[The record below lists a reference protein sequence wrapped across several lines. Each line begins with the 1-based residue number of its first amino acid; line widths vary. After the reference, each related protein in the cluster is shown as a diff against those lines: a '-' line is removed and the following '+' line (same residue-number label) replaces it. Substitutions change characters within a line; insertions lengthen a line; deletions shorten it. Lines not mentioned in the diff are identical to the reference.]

1 MPESAATMSTA
12 QQPPHSAP
20 HSPPPAAPT
29 FLGLPDAGERARV
42 AVVCAPYDLTST
54 YGKGADRGPDALI
67 SASYAVETWDEETG
81 RDLEPVGYTVWRPA
95 DAAAFG
101 RQSPEAMVA
110 ELEAVHERFLAAGQI
125 TLGLGGEH
133 GITYG
138 QFAALHRRHPDLAVL
153 QIDAHLDL
161 RDSYEGSKHNHACIA
176 ARFLEAGVPLV
187 QVGMRSCSREES
199 ALVAARGLRVY
210 WAREVAGHTAYH
222 REVLA
227 DLVERPVFVTVDL
240 DGFDPS
246 IMPATGTPEPGG
258 LSWFDVTRL
267 LSTVGRHCKVIGADI
282 TELAPA
288 GGAASAAAGGN
299 AAGAGHALGSGSA
312 AAAAARAE
320 PREGDRWSRPSEFLA
335 ARLAAKMV
343 AYFWVE

>member
-1 MPESAATMSTA
+1 MST
-12 QQPPHSAP
+12 QPPSSPTSARSTP
-20 HSPPPAAPT
+20 HPAPRPT

-54 YGKGADRGPDALI
+54 YGKGADRGPEALLA
-67 SASYAVETWDEETG
+67 ASHSVETWDEETG
-81 RDLEPVGYTVWRPA
+81 RDLESLGYTVWRPA
-95 DAAAFG
+95 DPAAFG

-110 ELEAVHERFLAAGQI
+110 ELEAAHARHLSARRI

-133 GITYG
+133 GISYG
-138 QFAALHRRHPDLAVL
+138 QFAALHRRHPSLAVL

-187 QVGMRSCSREES
+187 QVGMRSCSREEA
-199 ALVAARGLRVY
+199 ALVEERGLRVY

-227 DLVERPVFVTVDL
+227 TLVERPVFVTVDL

-267 LSTVGRHCKVIGADI
+267 LSAVARHCTVVGADI

-288 GGAASAAAGGN
+288 ADAGGGL
-299 AAGAGHALGSGSA
+299 AGSGTPAVPGSGTA
-312 AAAAARAE
+312 SAAAARAE
-320 PREGDRWSRPSEFLA
+320 SREGNRWSRPSEFLA

-343 AYFWVE
+343 AYFWLR

>member
-12 QQPPHSAP
+12 HRPPNTQAAP
-20 HSPPPAAPT
+20 GTAQFPT

-42 AVVCAPYDLTST
+42 AIVCAPYDLTST

-67 SASYAVETWDEETG
+67 AASYAVETWDEETS

-101 RQSPEAMVA
+101 RQSPEAMVG
-110 ELEAVHERFLAAGQI
+110 ELQAAHERFLAAGQI

-176 ARFLEAGVPLV
+176 ARFVEAGVPLV

-199 ALVAARGLRVY
+199 ALVAQRGLRIY

-227 DLVERPVFVTVDL
+227 TLVERPVFVTVDL

-267 LSTVGRHCKVIGADI
+267 LSTVGRHCQVIGADI

-288 GGAASAAAGGN
+288 AAAG
-299 AAGAGHALGSGSA
+299 
-312 AAAAARAE
+312 AE
-320 PREGDRWSRPSEFLA
+320 SREGDRWSRPSEFLA

-343 AYFWVE
+343 AYFWVK

>member
-1 MPESAATMSTA
+1 
-12 QQPPHSAP
+12 
-20 HSPPPAAPT
+20 
-29 FLGLPDAGERARV
+29 
-42 AVVCAPYDLTST
+42 VCAPYDLTST
-54 YGKGADRGPDALI
+54 YGKGADRGPEALI
-67 SASYAVETWDEETG
+67 AASYAVETWDEETG
-81 RDLEPVGYTVWRPA
+81 RDLEPLGYTVWRPA

-110 ELEAVHERFLAAGQI
+110 ELQAAHERHLAAGQI

-199 ALVAARGLRVY
+199 ALVAERGLRIY
-210 WAREVAGHTAYH
+210 WAREVAGQAAYH
-222 REVLA
+222 REILA
-227 DLVERPVFVTVDL
+227 TLVERPVFVTVDL

-258 LSWFDVTRL
+258 LSWFDVTA
-267 LSTVGRHCKVIGADI
+267 CCM
-282 TELAPA
+282 P
-288 GGAASAAAGGN
+288 SAATAGRGRRHHR
-299 AAGAGHALGSGSA
+299 ARAGP
-312 AAAAARAE
+312 AARAAP
-320 PREGDRWSRPSEFLA
+320 PRLRLGQRGGRRGARRVRRGRSLVA
-335 ARLAAKMV
+335 A
-343 AYFWVE
+343 E

>member
-1 MPESAATMSTA
+1 MSAAPDSTNP
-12 QQPPHSAP
+12 QPSAP
-20 HSPPPAAPT
+20 RPT
-29 FLGLPDAGERARV
+29 FLGLPDAGERARI

-54 YGKGADRGPDALI
+54 YGKGADRGPQALLA
-67 SASYAVETWDEETG
+67 ASYAVETWDEETG
-81 RDLEPVGYTVWRPA
+81 RDLEPLGYTVWRPS
-95 DAAAFG
+95 DEAAFG

-110 ELEAVHERFLAAGQI
+110 ELEAVHERHLAAGRI

-153 QIDAHLDL
+153 QLDAHLDL

-199 ALVAARGLRVY
+199 ALVAERGLRVH

-227 DLVERPVFVTVDL
+227 ALVERPVFVTLDL

-267 LSTVGRHCKVIGADI
+267 LSTVARHCTVVGADI

-288 GGAASAAAGGN
+288 DDDAAAGRIGGPV
-299 AAGAGHALGSGSA
+299 AVSGSGTP

-320 PREGDRWSRPSEFLA
+320 SREGSRWSRPSEFLA

-343 AYFWVE
+343 AYFWVR

>member
-1 MPESAATMSTA
+1 MPESAATMPA
-12 QQPPHSAP
+12 AHQPPSSP
-20 HSPPPAAPT
+20 SGPPPSGRPADRPT
-29 FLGLPDAGERARV
+29 FLGLPDAGDRARI

-67 SASYAVETWDEETG
+67 AASYAVETWDEETG
-81 RDLEPVGYTVWRPA
+81 RDLEPLGYTVWRPA

-110 ELEAVHERFLAAGQI
+110 ELQAAHERHLAAGQI

-176 ARFLEAGVPLV
+176 ARFLEAGVPLL

-199 ALVAARGLRVY
+199 ALVAERGLRIY
-210 WAREVAGHTAYH
+210 WAREVAGQAAYH
-222 REVLA
+222 REILA
-227 DLVERPVFVTVDL
+227 TLVERPVFVTVDL

-267 LSTVGRHCKVIGADI
+267 LHAVGRHCKVVGADI

-288 GGAASAAAGGN
+288 DDGAAAASA
-299 AAGAGHALGSGSA
+299 
-312 AAAAARAE
+312 RAE
-320 PREGDRWSRPSEFLA
+320 SREGSRWSRPSEFLA

-343 AYFWVE
+343 AYFWVK

>member
-1 MPESAATMSTA
+1 MAESAATMSA
-12 QQPPHSAP
+12 SRHSPSSPH
-20 HSPPPAAPT
+20 PPPADRPT

-54 YGKGADRGPDALI
+54 YGKGADRGPEALI
-67 SASYAVETWDEETG
+67 AASYAVETWDEETS
-81 RDLEPVGYTVWRPA
+81 RDLEPLGYTVWRPA
-95 DAAAFG
+95 DAAAFA
-101 RQSPEAMVA
+101 RQSPEAMVG
-110 ELEAVHERFLAAGQI
+110 ELQAVHERFLAAGQI

-176 ARFLEAGVPLV
+176 ARFVEAGVPLV

-199 ALVAARGLRVY
+199 ALVAERGLRIY

-227 DLVERPVFVTVDL
+227 TLVERPVFVTVDL

-267 LSTVGRHCKVIGADI
+267 LSTVGRHCTVIGADI

-288 GGAASAAAGGN
+288 GGASGGGAS
-299 AAGAGHALGSGSA
+299 GAGHAFASGSA

-320 PREGDRWSRPSEFLA
+320 SREGDRWSRPSEFLA

-343 AYFWVE
+343 AYFWVK

>member
-1 MPESAATMSTA
+1 MSAA
-12 QQPPHSAP
+12 QHLP
-20 HSPPPAAPT
+20 HSPPPAALPT
-29 FLGLPDAGERARV
+29 FLGLPDAGDRARV

-67 SASYAVETWDEETG
+67 AASYAVETWDEETG
-81 RDLEPVGYTVWRPA
+81 RDLEPLGYTVWRPA

-110 ELEAVHERFLAAGQI
+110 ELQTVHERYLAAGQI

-138 QFAALHRRHPDLAVL
+138 QFAALHRRYPDLAVL

-161 RDSYEGSKHNHACIA
+161 RDNYEGSKHNHACIA
-176 ARFLEAGVPLV
+176 ARFIEAGVPLV

-199 ALVAARGLRVY
+199 ELVASRGLHVY

-227 DLVERPVFVTVDL
+227 ALVERPVFVTVDL

-267 LSTVGRHCKVIGADI
+267 LSAVARHCDVIGADI

-288 GGAASAAAGGN
+288 GGGAGGTF
-299 AAGAGHALGSGSA
+299 ASGSA

-320 PREGDRWSRPSEFLA
+320 SREGDRWSRPSEFLA

-343 AYFWVE
+343 AYFWVK